1 MTIDEAINIILDGE
15 AVLFIGS
22 GFSVGAKNEDNTEFK
37 TAKSLAHELLR
48 QCGYDEADYI
58 DDLGQASEIYQDEK
72 SEHELVDYLVN
83 AFSAIDVTDAQSTIA
98 CLPWIRVYTTNY
110 DNVVE
115 LACQKNKRRI
125 LSPVLSENPKS
136 YMGKTS
142 CLCVHLNGKVDKL
155 TIDKLNGEFK
165 LTNRSYLTTEFLNSD
180 WLSIF
185 KTDLMAAKAIFFIGY
200 SMKYDLDL
208 QRTVYGVNVHDKTF
222 FITKENET
230 KGNIKY
236 IEKYGNV
243 YSLGIQN
250 FSKKVKKI
258 QETYSPITHITPPIL
273 CFDCLVLPK
282 VAKNILD
289 KDIFDLLYGG
299 TMQQEK
305 LYYSLLSPE
314 DYPYCVYRTKLSD
327 TLEKIEEGNKLILV
341 HSELGNGKTVFIQSL
356 ETLLIQKGYQ
366 VYHFRKYR
374 STISRELEHI
384 CKNHNQTVIVF
395 EDYVGSLD
403 TLKSLSIL
411 YTDQILI
418 VSERTATNEANY
430 HLLND
435 YFGDFYHVNINLLD
449 NKEVECIVNLF
460 DHYGLWHEMAAKLD
474 KQKIDFIQRK
484 CNLKIGNVILKL
496 LESPNILNKYQ
507 AIIDKIKKKNV
518 YYDAILF
525 ILIAHISKLNLDLD
539 DVSNALGTTNLN
551 TPSFKRDPI
560 VNEFIDFDKDQI
572 KQKSSIV
579 SEFILRK
586 ILDSTTVVEVV
597 LKIFKR
603 LAKQSHDKATRQ
615 ILRKMM
621 TFANVQHILNRK
633 DPDYANN
640 LLYLYDSIG
649 KLDFCRKNP
658 HYWLQYAIVMLSQY
672 KYQRANAYFKNAY
685 SFAHEIPDFD
695 TYQIDNHHARFI
707 LENEHEFGTNE
718 TCMNA
723 FLQAHN
729 ILIDPKHKRDVR
741 HYPYRVAQ
749 NYYPFYEKFFK
760 GMNSEERNVFLKA
773 CREMLDRI
781 ANYES
786 TTTDVSHDVKRAKEL
801 LSLILHETS

>member
-1 MTIDEAINIILDGE
+1 MTLNEAINIILDGE
-15 AVLFIGS
+15 AVLFVGS
-22 GFSVGAKNEDNTEFK
+22 GFSIGAHKEDNAEFK
-37 TAKSLAHELLR
+37 TAMPLAHELLR
-48 QCGYDEADYI
+48 QCGYDEAEYI

-72 SEHELVDYLVN
+72 SEHELVEYLVK
-83 AFSAIDVTDAQSTIA
+83 AYTAMDVTDAQTTIA
-98 CLPWIRVYTTNY
+98 CLPWVRVYTTNY

-115 LACQKNKRRI
+115 LACQKNKKHI
-125 LSPVLSENPKS
+125 LSPVLSDNPKDYIS
-136 YMGKTS
+136 NR
-142 CLCVHLNGKVDKL
+142 CRLCVHLNGKVDKL

-165 LTNRSYLTTEFLNSD
+165 LTNRSYLTADFIQSN

-185 KTDLMAAKAIFFIGY
+185 RTDLKSAKAIFFIGY

-208 QRTVYGVNVHDKTF
+208 QRTVYGANVHDKTF
-222 FITKENET
+222 FITKEDET

-236 IEKYGNV
+236 IEKYGKV
-243 YSLGIQN
+243 CPLGIQN
-250 FSKKVKKI
+250 FSQMVKEI
-258 QETYSPITHITPPIL
+258 RENYHPITHIPPHIL
-273 CFDCLVLPK
+273 CFDNIVVPK

-289 KDIFDLLYGG
+289 KDIFDLFYGG
-299 TMQQEK
+299 TLQTEK

-314 DYPYCVYRTKLSD
+314 DYPYSVYRTKLSD
-327 TLEKIEEGNKLILV
+327 TLENIEEGNRLILV

-356 ETLLIQKGYQ
+356 ETLLVQKGYKIF
-366 VYHFRKYR
+366 HFRKYR
-374 STISRELEHI
+374 STISRELEYI

-395 EDYVGSLD
+395 DDYVGNIEI
-403 TLKSLSIL
+403 LKELSII

-435 YFGDFYHVNINLLD
+435 YFGDFYHIDINLL
-449 NKEVECIVNLF
+449 NNQEVDDLIHLF
-460 DHYGLWHEMAAKLD
+460 DHYGLWHEMAAKP
-474 KQKIDFIQRK
+474 QKVKVDFIQKK
-484 CNLKIGNVILKL
+484 CNLKFGNVILKL

-507 AIIDKIKKKNV
+507 SIIDKIKSKSV

-560 VNEFIDFDKDQI
+560 VNEFIDFDKDEI

-586 ILDSTTVVEVV
+586 IIDSTTVVEVI

-603 LAKQSHDKATRQ
+603 LATQSNDKATRQ

-621 TFANVQHILNRK
+621 TFTNVQHVLNRK
-633 DPDYANN
+633 DPDYASN
-640 LLYLYDSIG
+640 LLYLYDTIG

-672 KYQRANAYFKNAY
+672 KYAQANAYFNNAY
-685 SFAHEIPDFD
+685 AYAHEIPDFD

-707 LENEHEFGTNE
+707 LENEREYGTNE
-718 TCMNA
+718 TCMKA

-749 NYYPFYEKFFK
+749 NYYPFYEKFYK
-760 GMNSEERNVFLKA
+760 GMSSEEKNVFLNA

-781 ANYES
+781 TNYES
-786 TTTDVSHDVKRAKEL
+786 TATDVSRDVRKAKEML
-801 LSLILHETS
+801 FLIQDETS